1 MSVTLSFRE
10 FAKSMAEKFKLAFWA
25 QTVNFS
31 AMLLANSREL
41 RVTTTPADM
50 SGHKHFPALRV
61 TKGMRGE
68 GSAQLWLRHRE
79 FVGAGMGDEGGWDRG
94 E

>member
-1 MSVTLSFRE
+1 MFV
-10 FAKSMAEKFKLAFWA
+10 
-25 QTVNFS
+25 
-31 AMLLANSREL
+31 
-41 RVTTTPADM
+41 

-79 FVGAGMGDEGGWDRG
+79 LVGAGMGAEGGWG
-94 E
+94 ESRKWGII

>member
-1 MSVTLSFRE
+1 M
-10 FAKSMAEKFKLAFWA
+10 
-25 QTVNFS
+25 NFS
-31 AMLLANSREL
+31 AMLLANSRKL
-41 RVTTTPADM
+41 RVTDTEAV

-61 TKGMRGE
+61 IKGMRGE

-79 FVGAGMGDEGGWDRG
+79 FVGAGMEDEGGWDRG